1 MKNNKN
7 TEIISLI
14 DKIIGSALFIGN
26 PFNKS
31 KENVYCCRLDS
42 MADLQKVKLYI
53 QNLHNNENNNAS

>member
-7 TEIISLI
+7 IEIISLI

-26 PFNKS
+26 PFSKS
-31 KENVYCCRLDS
+31 KENVYCCHLDS
-42 MADLQKVKLYI
+42 ITDLQKVKLYI